1 MFQSQHIKPLFLTL
15 FKQRWMEAALPF
27 LVMCLLFGAFA
38 FEVPNYLS
46 IINLQQLMRDFA
58 EPAFVAMAIAIV
70 IFAGGIDLSVGAI
83 FAITNFAA
91 LYLFRMHELPL
102 AIAILGVVSV
112 GVIIGMV
119 NGYLVAYVKTR
130 PFLTTLAM
138 LLILR
143 ACYDMTALAHTVEL
157 ATAMHDT
164 DGWYFLGAGNVLGI
178 PTNMAALIIVGVG
191 MSFFLK
197 HLRPGSHI
205 MAVGANR
212 KTARHV
218 GINVKRTLFLSYVL
232 SGAITAIAGLFYA
245 AKQNSAGSDTG
256 LGWELTALTA
266 VILGGVSLNGGRGS
280 ISRVFIGSAILF
292 LLSSGLLRMNVPG
305 SLTSALIGLMLIVA
319 VAMNIKWVKFKDK
332 IYLDPT
338 LLSQTELVEQ
348 NLSEDVGIKTLGTE
362 TNTKP
367 ILQLTD
373 INKVYGG
380 INALEHIKFKIYPG
394 EIHTLVGENGAGK
407 STLAKIIAGAVRP
420 TSGSIILDGKKRHFR
435 SPTDSLHTGIAM
447 VYQESSLIPTMTIAQ
462 NLRLGNEPFVTN
474 FRSINNTAKQTL
486 QALNLNIDPQTLIEE
501 LGTAQRQLIEI
512 ARAINLQA
520 RVLIFDEPTASLT
533 PAETRILFRLLNN
546 LRIQGVSI
554 IFITHALE
562 EALQISDRIS
572 IMRNGKIIECKLARE
587 YDRQGLIRLMI
598 GCDIP
603 KTTADISSSNEHRS
617 GEKVLSVENICMKG
631 IVNDMSFSLYA
642 GEVVGIA
649 GLVGSGRTEIAKII
663 SGVIH
668 NNRLDS
674 GKIILRGNEIKYRNP
689 AEAMRDGIVYV
700 TEDRNV
706 DGLFG
711 SMTID
716 ENIYLG
722 LIASKQRRQLLYSK
736 NEKQDIA
743 DEWVEKLSISTL
755 DRDQKVIAF
764 SGGNQ
769 QKVLL
774 AKSLV
779 QQPEIIFFDEPTH
792 GIDVGIIP
800 EIHKII
806 RTLADE
812 GKAVVVI
819 SSYLPEIL
827 SLSDRILVTRR
838 GQIVKEFHAKD
849 ATEEKIMNAT
859 AH

>member
-1 MFQSQHIKPLFLTL
+1 
-15 FKQRWMEAALPF
+15 MEAALPF

-38 FEVPNYLS
+38 LEVPNYLS

-83 FAITNFAA
+83 FALTNFAA

-102 AIAILGVVSV
+102 VIAALGVISV
-112 GVIIGMV
+112 GAIIGMI
-119 NGYLVAYVKTR
+119 NGFLIAYVKTR

-143 ACYDMTALAHTVEL
+143 ACYDMVALAYTVKL

-164 DGWYFLGAGNVLGI
+164 DGWYFLGAGNVLGV
-178 PTNMAALIIVGVG
+178 PTNMAAVIIIGLG

-197 HLRPGSHI
+197 HLRPGLHI

-212 KTARHV
+212 KAARHA
-218 GINVKRTLFLSYVL
+218 GINVKLTLFLSYVL
-232 SGAITAIAGLFYA
+232 SGVITAIAGLFYA

-280 ISRVFIGSAILF
+280 IVRVFIGSAILF
-292 LLSSGLLRMNVPG
+292 LLGSGLLRMNVPG

-319 VAMNIKWVKFKDK
+319 VVMNIKWSKFKDR
-332 IYLDPT
+332 IH
-338 LLSQTELVEQ
+338 LSPAPLNQAATAEEYF
-348 NLSEDVGIKTLGTE
+348 SEDTERKTLQTK
-362 TNTKP
+362 TKP
-367 ILQLTD
+367 ILQITD
-373 INKVYGG
+373 INKIYGG
-380 INALEHIKFKIYPG
+380 INALDQIDFKIYSG
-394 EIHTLVGENGAGK
+394 EIHTLAGENGAGK

-420 TSGSIILDGKKRHFR
+420 TSGTIIVDEKIIKFR
-435 SPTDSLHTGIAM
+435 SPADSLRAGIAM

-462 NLRLGNEPFVTN
+462 NLQLGNEKLVTN
-474 FRSINNTAKQTL
+474 FRSINNTAHQAL
-486 QALNLNIDPQTLIEE
+486 QALDLNIDPETLIEE
-501 LGTAQRQLIEI
+501 LSTAQRQLVEI
-512 ARAINLQA
+512 ARAINLNA
-520 RVLIFDEPTASLT
+520 RILIFDEPTASLT
-533 PAETRILFRLLNN
+533 PGETRILFLLLND
-546 LRIQGVSI
+546 LRAQGVSI

-572 IMRNGKIIECKLARE
+572 VMRDGKIIECKPARE
-587 YDRQGLIRLMI
+587 FDRQGLIRLMI
-598 GCDIP
+598 GR
-603 KTTADISSSNEHRS
+603 DISNTDHEIRANASTSTEQTT
-617 GEKVLSVENICMKG
+617 GEKVLTVENICMST
-631 IVNDMSFSLYA
+631 IVNNMSFSLYA

-668 NNRLDS
+668 HNRLDD
-674 GKIILRGNEIKYRNP
+674 GEILLRGKEIKYRSP
-689 AEAMRDGIVYV
+689 AEAMHDGIVYV

-716 ENIYLG
+716 DNIYLG
-722 LIASKQRRQLLYSK
+722 LIASKYKKQFLYSTNIK
-736 NEKQDIA
+736 KDVA
-743 DEWVEKLSISTL
+743 DEWVKKLSITAL
-755 DRDQKVIAF
+755 DRNQKMISF

-827 SLSDRILVTRR
+827 RLSDRILVARR
-838 GQIVKEFHAKD
+838 GQIVEEFHANN
-849 ATEEKIMNAT
+849 ATEEKIMNAAT
-859 AH
+859 H